1 MTATPFP
8 SARARLELPKPTFR
22 FTRDRSGM
30 LWSAASLVLVLAVW
44 QLASVLIGDDASG
57 MRLVPSITDVVSS
70 YMVFADY
77 WPGGLGAE
85 RTVSGAEPTIW
96 GATLGMVY
104 NVAISLSRFTVGFLL
119 GAAVGVGAGLLVSW
133 SPIARCTVSFPA
145 HFLRMMPLLA
155 MLPLFGLW
163 FGSSELGTYMFTAFA
178 VAVLLFVLTVAAVNN
193 VPRIYSDSATSL
205 GASRARIYLSVV
217 VPSITPNL
225 KVGILLAVPFA
236 WSAVLAAEVI
246 GKQYGLGRILNF
258 ALLYAATDI
267 VAVTALVVVIVAGCT
282 HLLLSKVLN
291 HLTRW
296 VD

>member
-1 MTATPFP
+1 MTTTLLA
-8 SARARLELPKPTFR
+8 AGRARVQFPKPSLR
-22 FTRDRSGM
+22 LHRDRSGL
-30 LWSAASLVLVLAVW
+30 LWAAASLALVLTLW
-44 QLASVLIGDDASG
+44 QLASVLIGEDQSG
-57 MRLVPSITDVVSS
+57 MRLVPGIADVASAS
-70 YMVFADY
+70 LVFADY
-77 WPGGLGAE
+77 WPGGFGADQTVNGAE
-85 RTVSGAEPTIW
+85 RTAW
-96 GATLGMVY
+96 GATLGLVY
-104 NVAISLSRFTVGFLL
+104 NAAVSLFRFSVGFLL
-119 GAAVGVGAGLLVSW
+119 GAIGGIGAGLLVSW
-133 SPIARCTVSFPA
+133 SRVARRTVSFPA

-163 FGSSELGTYMFTAFA
+163 FGSSEVGTYMFTAFA

-205 GASRARIYLSVV
+205 GASRTRIYMSVI
-217 VPSITPNL
+217 VPSITPQL

-246 GKQYGLGRILNF
+246 GKQYGLGRIMNF

-267 VAVTALVVVIVAGCT
+267 VAVTALVVVIVAGGT
-282 HLLLSKVLN
+282 HLLLAKSLN

>member
-1 MTATPFP
+1 MTATLAPVAAALESE
-8 SARARLELPKPTFR
+8 SASKPERNRADLYW
-22 FTRDRSGM
+22 G
-30 LWSAASLVLVLAVW
+30 AASLALILVVW
-44 QLASVLIGDDASG
+44 QLASVVIGEDDSG
-57 MRLVPSITDVVSS
+57 MRLVPGISDVLSS
-70 YMVFADY
+70 FMVFADY

-85 RTVSGAEPTIW
+85 RTVGGAEPTVW
-96 GATLGMVY
+96 GATLGLGY
-104 NVAISLSRFTVGFLL
+104 NVAISLSRFLIGFVL
-119 GAAVGVGAGLLVSW
+119 GVAVGIGAGLLVSW
-133 SPIARCTVSFPA
+133 SPIARRTVSFPA
-145 HFLRMMPLLA
+145 HFFRMMPLLA
-155 MLPLFGLW
+155 MLPLFSLW
-163 FGSSELGTYMFTAFA
+163 FGNSELGTYSFTAFA

-205 GASRARIYLSVV
+205 GASRARIYMSVI
-217 VPSITPNL
+217 VPSVTPQL
-225 KVGILLAVPFA
+225 KVGVLLAIPFA

-282 HLLLSKVLN
+282 HLLLAKVLN

>member
-1 MTATPFP
+1 MTATLIPP
-8 SARARLELPKPTFR
+8 ASTTPADDPAPP
-22 FTRDRSGM
+22 TRDTS
-30 LWSAASLVLVLAVW
+30 LLVWSAASLVLILIVW
-44 QLASVLIGDDASG
+44 HLASVLIGEDQSG
-57 MRLVPSITDVVSS
+57 MPLVPSIPDVLSS

-77 WPGGLGAE
+77 WPGGWGAE
-85 RTVSGAEPTIW
+85 RTVTGAEPTLW
-96 GATLGMVY
+96 GATLGLVH
-104 NVAISLSRFTVGFLL
+104 NVAISLSRFLVGFIL
-119 GAAVGVGAGLLVSW
+119 GTVLGIGAGLLVSW
-133 SPIARCTVSFPA
+133 SPIARRTVSFPA

-163 FGSSELGTYMFTAFA
+163 FGSSELGTYAFTAFA

-193 VPRIYSDSATSL
+193 VPRLYSDSATSL
-205 GASRARIYLSVV
+205 GASRARIYLSVII
-217 VPSITPNL
+217 PSITPNL

-236 WSAVLAAEVI
+236 WSAVLAAEAI

-267 VAVTALVVVIVAGCT
+267 VAVTALVVIITAGGI
-282 HLLLSKVLN
+282 HLLLAALLN

>member
-1 MTATPFP
+1 VTATLLPA
-8 SARARLELPKPTFR
+8 ARARFHFTNPTLRPKG
-22 FTRDRSGM
+22 DKSGL
-30 LWSAASLVLVLAVW
+30 LWAAASLVLMLALW
-44 QLASVLIGDDASG
+44 QLASVLIGEGQSG
-57 MRLVPSITDVVSS
+57 MRLVPGIGDVVSS

-85 RTVSGAEPTIW
+85 QTVRGAEPSVW
-96 GATLGMVY
+96 GATLGLGY
-104 NVAISLSRFTVGFLL
+104 NVAISLSRFAVGFIL
-119 GAAVGVGAGLLVSW
+119 GAMVGIGAGLLVSW
-133 SPIARCTVSFPA
+133 SSIARCTVSFPA

-163 FGSSELGTYMFTAFA
+163 FGSSEMGTYMFTAFA

-205 GASRARIYLSVV
+205 GASRARIYLSVI

-258 ALLYAATDI
+258 ALLYAATDV
-267 VAVTALVVVIVAGCT
+267 VAVTTLAVVIVAGCT
-282 HLLLSKVLN
+282 HLVLVKVLN